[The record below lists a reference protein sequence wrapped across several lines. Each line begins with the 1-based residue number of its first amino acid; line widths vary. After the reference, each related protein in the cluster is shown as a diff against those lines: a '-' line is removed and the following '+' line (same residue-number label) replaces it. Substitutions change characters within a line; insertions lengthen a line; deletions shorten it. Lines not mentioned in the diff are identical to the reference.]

1 MKLSL
6 MLLFALASA
15 GAQQPVVCNCA
26 PGDALCYKA
35 CFNLQQALTPVS
47 DPLNIPAVDWPFCCK
62 ACLFLQQ
69 APAPV
74 PDHIYV
80 PATDWPVLIHP
91 AGEYWVDGM
100 NISTTTEDIYEMRP
114 GCDDKHRIL
123 EHDQQTPPKWWCR
136 KVQP

>member
-47 DPLNIPAVDWPFCCK
+47 DSLD
-62 ACLFLQQ
+62 
-69 APAPV
+69 
-74 PDHIYV
+74 V
-80 PATDWPVLIHP
+80 PAIDWPVLIHP
-91 AGEYWVDGM
+91 AGEHWMEGM
-100 NISTTTEDIYEMRP
+100 NIFTTAEDIYEMRP